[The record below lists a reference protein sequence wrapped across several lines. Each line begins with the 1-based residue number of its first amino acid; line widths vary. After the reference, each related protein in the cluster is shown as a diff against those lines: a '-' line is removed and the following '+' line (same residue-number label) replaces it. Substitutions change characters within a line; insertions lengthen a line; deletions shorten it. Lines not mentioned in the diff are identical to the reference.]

1 MQMLGRAR
9 NHLLSAALSVAWAF
23 PGGQAAGQD
32 VHFFRHFHTAD
43 GLPDREVN
51 RIVEDSI
58 GFIWVGTSDGL
69 ARFDGREWRVF
80 RHQQGDP
87 RSVCG
92 NTITALVAGNAPGS
106 VWVGTDDG
114 RICTWLPDRQAF
126 VQVPLPDTLAGNG
139 RILDLLPL
147 SDASLLISVEK
158 LGLHRLD
165 LSKHRSEAVN
175 ADQHKLRDRIFDL
188 CLVNGEVYLGTL
200 NAGLM
205 RLRDREAH
213 ELSHIRSPFSVP
225 GQTIACIHPVGTST
239 LWMGAWD
246 NGLYRHILGS
256 DTVIRVA
263 TLDHAPLSHTG
274 EEITAITWAHGRLW
288 LGTKR
293 SGLHLLDTATLRF
306 TRHEHRFPDR
316 ASLASNAI
324 RCLLTDSR
332 GMVWIGTDNGLDL
345 FDSQANHFRT
355 HWLGGSITNSDLDDR
370 VTGIARAPQGLVVT
384 TVKQMRMQDARG
396 GWRTDGSAG
405 VAYHSLALTS
415 TGQLL
420 IGTNKGLD
428 ERRSDG
434 RPVDAIRGVSAGAL
448 EATRGDAPFLLPSS
462 RINAIAEARV
472 LGRPVWLLS
481 VFGYGVGVLDQATR
495 QGFIEQVLLN
505 DAPFENM
512 FNGFFIDGQRRI
524 WLWGRNSGLARGL
537 HFANEARARALLD
550 GRIPC
555 RGNCSVGGY
564 LGMAA
569 EAHYGGPLAPKSI
582 TGMIEADTG
591 SFYIATSDRGLLRF
605 NPASTT
611 LFTPVAS
618 LHNKL
623 EGLARDTKGRLWCVA
638 AGGFDVYD
646 PDRGTW
652 LRIDAT
658 DGLPEKGVQGA
669 IHVLTPDTFAV
680 GGHGCIVRFAPL
692 DFRFPVAP
700 PTVRLTHF
708 RLFGKDADSL
718 LGTAPIRLHHSQNF
732 LSIAFTSFAY
742 GSADKHRYHWQ
753 LLGVDPGPVDGGTR
767 TEATYTNLKG
777 GDLRFRVWAVNSAG
791 IASEPVEL
799 SIVIVPPFWERWWFL
814 ALLAALVVAI
824 AYAAYRQRIGRLHRI
839 QQVRLSAEIAAQ
851 EKERERIARDLHDD
865 LGTRISTLKLYMGSL
880 RKQLP
885 AGSTAHEVEQNAREL
900 LDESMKEL
908 RHMLHDLSPETVAR
922 YGLVKALEDLLMRVD
937 KSRLIRTSFRST
949 GAEPD
954 LRPDH
959 ALALYRIVQELVNN
973 SIRHSSCARID
984 VRILHRDGRLELLY
998 EDDGRGMDLNAH
1010 RTGHG
1015 FNNIQNRLQLIGG
1028 TITWDSAPDQGLR
1041 AIIQLIP

>member
-1 MQMLGRAR
+1 MFGRSWPPLHIAALAVVWALHAGRAT
-9 NHLLSAALSVAWAF
+9 
-23 PGGQAAGQD
+23 GQD
-32 VHFFRHFHTAD
+32 VHFFRHFHMAD

-51 RIVEDSI
+51 RVVEDAL
-58 GFIWVGTSDGL
+58 GFIWVGTNDGL
-69 ARFDGREWRVF
+69 ARFDGREWLVF
-80 RHQQGDP
+80 RHQQSDP
-87 RSVCG
+87 GSVCG
-92 NTITALVAGNAPGS
+92 NTITALVAGQEPGS
-106 VWVGTDDG
+106 VWVGTGDG
-114 RICTWLPDRQAF
+114 HLCRWSPDRQAF
-126 VQVPLPDTLAGNG
+126 EQVPLPAPLAGKG

-147 SDASLLISVEK
+147 SDASILISVEK

-165 LSKHRSEAVN
+165 LPTHRSAAVN
-175 ADQHKLRDRIFDL
+175 ADHYQLSDRIFDL
-188 CLVNGEVYLGTL
+188 CLVDGEVYLGTL
-200 NAGLM
+200 SAGLM
-205 RLRDREAH
+205 HLRDGKAH
-213 ELSHIRSPFSVP
+213 DLSHIRSPFSVP
-225 GQTIACIHPVGTST
+225 GQTIACIHPAGTNT

-256 DTVIRVA
+256 DTVTRVA
-263 TLDHAPLSHTG
+263 TVDHAPFSYTG

-293 SGLHLLDTATLRF
+293 SGLHLLDTTTLRF

-316 ASLASNAI
+316 SSLASNTI

-345 FDSQANHFRT
+345 FDPEANHFRT
-355 HWLGGSITNSDLDDR
+355 HWLGGSITGADLDDR
-370 VTGIARAPQGLVVT
+370 VTGIVRMPQSLVVT
-384 TVKQMRMQDARG
+384 SVKQVRLLDASGDRHITG
-396 GWRTDGSAG
+396 AAG
-405 VAYHSLALTS
+405 TAYHSLLLTS

-420 IGTNKGLD
+420 IGTNNGLD
-428 ERRSDG
+428 EMHADG
-434 RPVDAIRGVSAGAL
+434 RRTDAIRGVSAGAL
-448 EATRGDAPFLLPSS
+448 EATRGDMPFLLPSS

-481 VFGYGVGVLDQATR
+481 VFGYGVGVIDQATR
-495 QGFIEQVLLN
+495 QGFIEQVQLN

-512 FNGFFIDGQRRI
+512 FNGFFIDGQGTI
-524 WLWGRNSGLARGL
+524 WLLGRNGGLARGL
-537 HFANEARARALLD
+537 GFANEARARALLD

-555 RGNCSVGGY
+555 RGNCSDAAY

-569 EAHYGGPLAPKSI
+569 EAHYGGPLAPKGI
-582 TGMIEADTG
+582 TGMIDAGAG
-591 SFYIATSDRGLLRF
+591 SYFIATSDRGLMRF
-605 NPASTT
+605 TPASTAPC
-611 LFTPVAS
+611 TPIAS

-646 PDRGTW
+646 PGRGTW

-692 DFRFPVAP
+692 DFRSPVEP

-718 LGTAPIRLHHSQNF
+718 LSTAPIRLHHTRNF

-742 GSADKHRYHWQ
+742 GSADKHRYQWQ

-767 TEATYTNLKG
+767 TEATYTDLKG

-791 IASEPVEL
+791 IASAPVEL

-814 ALLAALVVAI
+814 ALLGALVVAI

-839 QQVRLSAEIAAQ
+839 QQERLSAEIAAQ

-885 AGSTAHEVEQNAREL
+885 AGSTAHEVEQSAREL

-908 RHMLHDLSPETVAR
+908 RGMLHDLSPDTVAR
-922 YGLVKALEDLLMRVD
+922 YGFVKALEDLLMRVD

-949 GAEPD
+949 GTEPS

-959 ALALYRIVQELVNN
+959 ALPLYRIVQELVNN
-973 SIRHSSCARID
+973 SIRHSGCARID
-984 VRILHRDGRLELLY
+984 VRILHSDGRLEILY
-998 EDDGRGMDLNAH
+998 EDDGRGMDLNA
-1010 RTGHG
+1010 RRSGHG

-1028 TITWDSAPDQGLR
+1028 TITWDSAPGQGLR
-1041 AIIQLIP
+1041 AIIQLSP

>member
-1 MQMLGRAR
+1 MFGRAR
-9 NHLLSAALSVAWAF
+9 LHLPFAALAVAWSF
-23 PGGQAAGQD
+23 HVGRAAGQD

-51 RIVEDSI
+51 RIVEDSL

-92 NTITALVAGNAPGS
+92 NTITALVAGPTAGS

-114 RICTWLPDRQAF
+114 HVCQWSPDHQHFMPFRLPED
-126 VQVPLPDTLAGNG
+126 VEGKG
-139 RILDLLPL
+139 RVLDLLPTGADEVL
-147 SDASLLISVEK
+147 VSMEK

-165 LSKHRSEAVN
+165 LSTQRSVAIN
-175 ADQHKLRDRIFDL
+175 ANELRLHDRIFDL
-188 CLVNGEVYLGTL
+188 CLVDGSVYLGTL
-200 NAGLM
+200 SAGLL
-205 RLRDREAH
+205 RLRDGQAQP
-213 ELSHIRSPFSVP
+213 LSHIRSPFAVP
-225 GQTIACIHPVGTST
+225 GQTIASIYPAGTNT

-256 DTVIRVA
+256 DTVTRVA
-263 TLDHAPLSHTG
+263 TLDHAPFSYTG
-274 EEITAITWAHGRLW
+274 EEITAITWAHDRLW

-293 SGLHLLDTATLRF
+293 SGLHLLDTTTLRF

-345 FDSQANHFRT
+345 FDPQANHFHT
-355 HWLGGSITNSDLDDR
+355 HWLGGSITGADLDDR
-370 VTGIARAPQGLVVT
+370 VTDIVRTPQGLVIT
-384 TVKQMRMQDARG
+384 TVKQVRMQDARG
-396 GWRTDGSAG
+396 GWRTNGSAG

-420 IGTNKGLD
+420 IGTNNGLAELLD
-428 ERRSDG
+428 DG
-434 RPVDAIRGVSAGAL
+434 RQADAIRGVSAGAL
-448 EATRGDAPFLLPSS
+448 EATRGDVPFLLPSS
-462 RINAIAEARV
+462 RINAITEARV

-481 VFGYGVGVLDQATR
+481 VFGYGVGVIDQATR
-495 QGFIEQVLLN
+495 QGFIEQVQLN

-512 FNGFFIDGQRRI
+512 FNGFYIDGRGQI

-537 HFANEARARALLD
+537 GFANEARARALLD

-555 RGNCSVGGY
+555 RGNCSDAAY

-569 EAHYGGPLAPKSI
+569 DAHYGGPHAPKGI
-582 TGMIEADTG
+582 TGMIEAETG
-591 SFYIATSDRGLLRF
+591 SFFIATSDRGLLRF
-605 NPASTT
+605 TPGSTT
-611 LFTPVAS
+611 PYTPIAS

-646 PDRGTW
+646 PGRGSW

-692 DFRFPVAP
+692 DFRFPVEP

-718 LGTAPIRLHHSQNF
+718 LSAAPIRLHHTQNF

-742 GSADKHRYHWQ
+742 GSADKHRYQWQ

-791 IASEPVEL
+791 IASAPVEL

-814 ALLAALVVAI
+814 ALLGAFVVAI

-839 QQVRLSAEIAAQ
+839 QQERLSAEIAAQ

-885 AGSTAHEVEQNAREL
+885 AGSTAHEVEQSAREL

-908 RHMLHDLSPETVAR
+908 RHMLHDLSPDTVTR
-922 YGLVKALEDLLMRVD
+922 YGVVKALEDLLMRVD

-949 GAEPD
+949 GVEPN

-973 SIRHSSCARID
+973 SIRHSGCARID
-984 VRILHRDGRLELLY
+984 VRILHRAGSLEILY
-998 EDDGRGMDLNAH
+998 EDDGRGMDLNA
-1010 RTGHG
+1010 RRSGHG

-1041 AIIQLIP
+1041 AIIQLDP